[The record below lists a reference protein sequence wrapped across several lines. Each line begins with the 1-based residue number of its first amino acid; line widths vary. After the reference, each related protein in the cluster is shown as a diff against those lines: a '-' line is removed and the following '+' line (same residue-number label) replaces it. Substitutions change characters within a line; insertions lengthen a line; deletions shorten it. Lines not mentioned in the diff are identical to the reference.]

1 MQESDFLPL
10 VLTLNDR
17 RYARLGRLQG
27 CRVGVPTQQL
37 LGRRE
42 HDASSLRRQDHEV
55 FYHDG
60 CAMRLATHAGDR
72 FPRTDN
78 SPLDVLGT

>member
-1 MQESDFLPL
+1 MQESNSLPL
-10 VLTLNDR
+10 VLTLSHR
-17 RYARLGRLQG
+17 RYARVGGLKG
-27 CRVGVPTQQL
+27 CRVGVPTQQS

-42 HDASSLRRQDHEV
+42 HDASSLRRQDYEV

-60 CAMRLATHAGDR
+60 CAVRLATHAGDR

-78 SPLDVLGT
+78 PPLDVLGT